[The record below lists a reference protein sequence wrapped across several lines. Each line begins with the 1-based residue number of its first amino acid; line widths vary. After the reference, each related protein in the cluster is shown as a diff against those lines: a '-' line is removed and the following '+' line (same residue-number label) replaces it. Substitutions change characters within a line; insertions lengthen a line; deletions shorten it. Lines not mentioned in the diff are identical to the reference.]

1 MKTIRKSSS
10 SRLINDSLNIKP
22 GNSPG
27 ILGSLTLLIV
37 KVSRDSDN
45 STLNRLSK
53 MTLGSQLELGQDHGR
68 NFLRSKLLLLS
79 TPVYNNFRFS
89 VSISFNDRERKLLG
103 FLGCDRISER
113 TSNDTLDIVDSVG
126 RVGSHLSFGCHT
138 YQLSF
143 RCERDP
149 RRHSSARG

>member
-22 GNSPG
+22 GNSPS

-89 VSISFNDRERKLLG
+89 VSISFND
-103 FLGCDRISER
+103 
-113 TSNDTLDIVDSVG
+113 
-126 RVGSHLSFGCHT
+126 
-138 YQLSF
+138 
-143 RCERDP
+143 
-149 RRHSSARG
+149 